1 MISATLATGPP
12 SMATDINS
20 NEQVVDLCVVGSGPA
35 GIMVALEYARENP
48 DKKVLLA
55 EYGAQQGTEQNQLDD
70 SIENHNPANH
80 HDPYECTNKGLGGT
94 SATWGGRCVM
104 YDEVDFSDRPILQGE
119 CTWGADSLD
128 AVTPHLGKA
137 SEYFECGEGPFDL
150 NEMPKWQ
157 DRRIAEGFV
166 EGDVLDSRLERWSM
180 PTRFGPRYQQE
191 LSALPNIE
199 LLFGVEA
206 RDFSEPNED
215 CSIECLE
222 LRDTA
227 TGAIRIVRAASF
239 VLAAGAQESTRILLR
254 NQQVFDN
261 LQSAPDSLGRYYQGH
276 VSGKIAT
283 ICLSGDPK
291 KTDYQFQ
298 QDEDGSYFRRRFQ
311 IAQSAIEREDL
322 LNTAI
327 WLDNPLYHDPSHR
340 SGAMSVMYL
349 AMITPILGKRLAPP
363 AIANSIT
370 KGKVTGLWQHVGNV
384 LRGLPGSLWNPAS
397 VFFRRY
403 CLKRKLPG
411 ICLYSGANQY
421 ALHFHAEQVPDAD
434 NRMVLGD
441 DGETLEIHYHL
452 TEVDI
457 DSVIRSHDLLDSWLK
472 QCGCG
477 ELKYWFPKEELTDA
491 IRAMSRDGI
500 HQSGTT
506 RIADS
511 AERGVLDKDLK
522 VFGTNNLY
530 VCSSSAFPT
539 SGQANPTFLLGAYA
553 VRLAH
558 HLSKPSSNPSDHDH
572 A

>member
-1 MISATLATGPP
+1 MTAEGNVTH
-12 SMATDINS
+12 
-20 NEQVVDLCVVGSGPA
+20 QFYDLCVVGSGPA
-35 GIMVALEYARENP
+35 GIIVALEYARENP
-48 DKKVLLA
+48 DKNVLLA
-55 EYGAQQGTEQNQLDD
+55 EYGAQQGTGQNELDD

-104 YDEVDFSDRPILQGE
+104 YDEVDFVDRPILEGE
-119 CTWGADSLD
+119 CTWSEDSLD
-128 AVTPHLGKA
+128 AVSPYLGKA
-137 SEYFECGEGPFDL
+137 AEYFECGTGPFDL
-150 NEMPKWQ
+150 NEMPKWK

-180 PTRFGPRYQQE
+180 PTRFGPRYREE
-191 LSALPNIE
+191 LEALSNVT
-199 LLFGVEA
+199 LLCGVEA
-206 RDFSEPNED
+206 RDFGGPNERGG
-215 CSIECLE
+215 IETL
-222 LRDTA
+222 
-227 TGAIRIVRAASF
+227 SF
-239 VLAAGAQESTRILLR
+239 REVAGQGEVVVKAKAFVVAAGTQESTRILLR
-254 NQQVFDN
+254 NRQVFN
-261 LQSAPDSLGRYYQGH
+261 HLPSPPEALGRYYQGH

-283 ICLSGDPK
+283 ICLKGDPK

-298 QDEDGSYFRRRFQ
+298 QDEDGTYFRRRFQ
-311 IAQSAIEREDL
+311 ISKSAIERENL

-384 LRGLPGSLWNPAS
+384 LRGLPGSLWNPAT

-421 ALHFHAEQVPDAD
+421 ALHFHAEQVPDFD
-434 NRMVLGD
+434 NRMELGG
-441 DGETLEIHYHL
+441 DGETLEIHYYL
-452 TEVDI
+452 TDRDI
-457 DSVIRSHDLLDSWLK
+457 DSVIRSHELLDRWLK

-477 ELKYWFPKEELTDA
+477 ELKYWFAKDELSDA

-511 AERGVLDKDLK
+511 AERGVVDTDLK
-522 VFGTNNLY
+522 VFGTSNLY
-530 VCSSSAFPT
+530 VCSSSVFPT
-539 SGQANPTFLLGAYA
+539 SGQANPTFLLGAFA

-558 HLSKPSSNPSDHDH
+558 HLSRED
-572 A
+572 AQG

>member
-1 MISATLATGPP
+1 MSAD
-12 SMATDINS
+12 TDKS
-20 NEQVVDLCVVGSGPA
+20 EHTVDLCIVGSGPA
-35 GIMVALEYARENP
+35 GIMVALEYARGNP

-55 EYGAQQGTEQNQLDD
+55 EYGAQQGTGQNELDD
-70 SIENHNPANH
+70 SIKNHNSANH

-104 YDEVDFSDRPILQGE
+104 YDEVDFVDRPILKAE
-119 CTWGADSLD
+119 CTWGGDSLD
-128 AVTPHLGKA
+128 AVSPYLAKA
-137 SEYFECGEGPFDL
+137 AEYFECGSGPFDL
-150 NEMPKWQ
+150 NEMPKWR

-166 EGDVLDSRLERWSM
+166 GGDVLDSRLERGSM
-180 PTRFGPRYQQE
+180 PTRFGPRYREE
-191 LSALPNIE
+191 LSSLTNIT

-215 CSIECLE
+215 GRIECLE

-227 TGAIRIVRAASF
+227 RGEIQTVRAASF
-239 VLAAGAQESTRILLR
+239 VLAAGTQESTRILLR
-254 NQQVFDN
+254 NRKVFN
-261 LQSAPDSLGRYYQGH
+261 HLPSPPESLGRYYQGH

-283 ICLSGDPK
+283 ICFKGDPK

-298 QDEDGSYFRRRFQ
+298 QDEDGTYFRRRFQ
-311 IAQSAIEREDL
+311 ISQSAIEREDL

-421 ALHFHAEQVPDAD
+421 ALHFHAEQVPDFD
-434 NRMVLGD
+434 NRMVLGE

-452 TEVDI
+452 TDRDI
-457 DSVIRSHDLLDSWLK
+457 DSVIRSHELLESWLK

-477 ELKYWFPKEELTDA
+477 ELKYWFAKEELTDA

-511 AERGVLDKDLK
+511 AERGVVDKDLK
-522 VFGTNNLY
+522 VFGTSNLY

-539 SGQANPTFLLGAYA
+539 SGQANPTFLLGAFA
-553 VRLAH
+553 VKLAH
-558 HLSKPSSNPSDHDH
+558 HLVSQSYNSSSDDH